1 MNDGED
7 DGDESQDGGVE
18 TGDDIDGEPVLRL
31 PSGRFYIDWNG
42 EIIFANSVAALEDEG
57 HVRKARRP

>member
-18 TGDDIDGEPVLRL
+18 TGDDIDGEPILQL
-31 PSGRFYIDWNG
+31 PSGRFSIEWNG
-42 EIIFANSVAALEDEG
+42 EIIFANSVATLEEKVN
-57 HVRKARRP
+57 VRKARRP